1 MYCFCGGV
9 ASFNV
14 FCVLVTYPPGLG
26 PPADPNEKHRS
37 ELGVECNE
45 QHQSITTVL
54 PPTPSTPRWYVRV
67 KHKTPSHPFVHPSI
81 PSAPSPLVAG
91 TARAIGYTEQTV

>member
-1 MYCFCGGV
+1 V
-9 ASFNV
+9 SFIHDS
-14 FCVLVTYPPGLG
+14 LHDSESHYTM
-26 PPADPNEKHRS
+26 NEKHRS

-45 QHQSITTVL
+45 QQQNITKVL
-54 PPTPSTPRWYVRV
+54 YPNPIDPRWYVKV

-91 TARAIGYTEQTV
+91 TVRANGYSEQTVF